1 MINSLSCDDQ
11 WSSCMNCYDQWSFMI
26 NVHRFIYDQW
36 SFMIIDHVD
45 HTWSMV
51 FIKPW
56 STIKL
61 IFYIIKL
68 KDLRIHPWVGRGEG
82 EHHRPPSKTSVT
94 GFFEHFP
101 DLILST
107 AKQWCAPPASKE
119 NIIQLHA
126 LLWNIY
132 PIQGEY
138 CSPYSCK
145 VKCEKQCYFME
156 TLYL

>member
-1 MINSLSCDDQ
+1 MINSLSCHDQ

-36 SFMIIDHVD
+36 SWMIIDHVD

-56 STIKL
+56 SIIKL

-82 EHHRPPSKTSVT
+82 ENHHKRLPWLGFLNTSLISSYQLPSSDV
-94 GFFEHFP
+94 P
-101 DLILST
+101 L
-107 AKQWCAPPASKE
+107 QPPASKE

-132 PIQGEY
+132 PLQGEY

-145 VKCEKQCYFME
+145 LKCE